1 MKLPW
6 IRSNNLELKRLT
18 KSLAVLDAIL
28 MPEWEFR
35 YYSFNS
41 GWSEG
46 EEMASMRNGSG
57 DHYFILHLRNDVII
71 KGFAKESKSGI
82 YCLQNNEPWPMML
95 SGVPDVFQE
104 SFLKEPAFLMDET
117 SFLYWRLGTSQEWQ
131 TFVEDLTDS
140 ENGAQSLLQILD
152 GNPETYRQWA
162 ISYYEKEIPLEVIAM
177 VYAGKPLTNQMIKS
191 LNPSLEMNDLK
202 ADIDEIGYG
211 VPD

>member
-6 IRSNNLELKRLT
+6 IHSSNLELKRLT
-18 KSLAVLDAIL
+18 QSLAVLDAIL

-41 GWSEG
+41 RWSEG

-57 DHYFILHLRNDVII
+57 DHYFILYLKDDLIA

-104 SFLKEPAFLMDET
+104 SFLKEPAFSMDET
-117 SFLYWRLGTSQEWQ
+117 SFLYWRLGTDKGWQ
-131 TFVEDLTDS
+131 TSVDDLAEGD
-140 ENGAQSLLQILD
+140 NGARELLQILD
-152 GNPETYRQWA
+152 GNPKTYWQWA
-162 ISYYEKEIPLEVIAM
+162 KSYYEREIPLETIAM
-177 VYAGKPLTNQMIKS
+177 VYSGKPLTNQTIKL

-202 ADIDEIGYG
+202 ADLDEIGYG